1 MILDSAL
8 FDKLTG
14 EAKASPRLRAHYN
27 LHESPDAKAQ
37 RLLVALEPG
46 TQMPIHRHPAT
57 NETQMVLRG
66 RMKVTFFN
74 DQKNVTDEF
83 VLSPLSG
90 RYGIHTPKGQWHTL
104 EVLESGTIILE
115 VKDGPYKPSAPEDIM
130 Q

>member
-8 FDKLTG
+8 FDKLTE

-46 TQMPIHRHPAT
+46 TQMPIHRHPST

-66 RMKVTFFN
+66 RMKVSFFD

-90 RYGIHTPKGQWHTL
+90 CYGIHTPMGQWHTL

-115 VKDGPYKPSAPEDIM
+115 VEDGPYKPSAPEDIM